1 MKENVVLSFHF
12 FLFLKYNKNGNVLN
26 AKRKEQTGKH
36 LKEFLVK
43 AQSQQS
49 PAIMCSNGKE
59 HNSRQMLE
67 GYHHHTG
74 WEVI

>member
-1 MKENVVLSFHF
+1 MNT
-12 FLFLKYNKNGNVLN
+12 
-26 AKRKEQTGKH
+26 KRKEQTGKH

-49 PAIMCSNGKE
+49 TAIMCSNEEE

-67 GYHHHTG
+67 GHHRPTG
-74 WEVI
+74 WVVI